1 MKPVIALIGRPNV
14 GKSTLFN
21 RITRTRDALVADFPG
36 LTRDRKVG
44 EGRLAGGGYLVV
56 DTAGI
61 GQEQPQELAALVERH
76 SLTAAAE
83 ADAIVLLV
91 DARAGLMDEDVELA
105 EALRPLGLPLWLVV
119 NKAEGLNPDLATADF
134 HALGLGLP
142 IPISAAH
149 GTGVELL
156 IEDILE
162 TLRAA
167 SAAAHEQAPGEVAA
181 AVAPEEEDDSG
192 RIRVTVVGRPNVG
205 KSTLINRMVGEDRVL
220 AFDAPGTTRDAIHV
234 PFERDG
240 IAYTLIDTAGVR
252 RRGRVEQV
260 IEKFSVVKTLQAID
274 EAHVALLLIDA
285 SETITVQDTHLLGLV
300 LESGRALVIAVNKW
314 DGLAPDHRERVRT
327 ELDRKLRFIDYAR
340 VHFISALHGTGV
352 GDLFTSIRRAHR
364 SAATAIPTA
373 LLNDALERAVEAH
386 QPPMVHGRRIKLRF
400 AHPGGTHPPT
410 IVIHGNQ
417 VEAVPTAYTRY
428 LEKHFRST
436 FGLEG
441 TPVRIEY
448 RQGENPFAGRRNTLT
463 PRQVQKRKRLV
474 TRRRSQ
480 G

>member
-44 EGRLAGGGYLVV
+44 DGQLAGGGYLVV
-56 DTAGI
+56 DTAGV
-61 GQEQPQELAALVERH
+61 GQEQPSELAALVERH

-83 ADAIVLLV
+83 ADAIVLVV
-91 DARAGLMDEDVELA
+91 DARAGLMDEDTELA
-105 EALRPLGLPLWLVV
+105 VAIRPMGRPVWLAV
-119 NKAEGLNPDLATADF
+119 NKAEGLNEDLACAEF
-134 HALGLGLP
+134 HALGLGEP
-142 IPISAAH
+142 VPISAAH
-149 GTGVELL
+149 GEGVESL
-156 IEDILE
+156 IEDILAE
-162 TLRAA
+162 LARSRAE
-167 SAAAHEQAPGEVAA
+167 AAGDAEDEVTD
-181 AVAPEEEDDSG
+181 PDGRE

-220 AFDAPGTTRDAIHV
+220 AFDTPGTTRDSIRV

-252 RRGRVEQV
+252 RKGRVEHV
-260 IEKFSVVKTLQAID
+260 IEKFSVVKTLKAID

-285 SETITVQDTHLLGLV
+285 QETITVQDTHILGLV

-314 DGLAPDHRERVRT
+314 DGLESGHRDRVRT
-327 ELDRKLRFIDYAR
+327 ELDRKLRFIDYAQ

-352 GDLFTSIRRAHR
+352 GDLFAHIRRAHR
-364 SAATAIPTA
+364 SAFTEIPTA
-373 LLNDALERAVEAH
+373 ALNVALATALEAH
-386 QPPMVHGRRIKLRF
+386 QPPLVNGRRIRMRF
-400 AHPGGTHPPT
+400 AHPGGTNPPT

-417 VEAVPTAYTRY
+417 VDSVPTAYTRY
-428 LEKHFRST
+428 LEKYFRTT
-436 FGLEG
+436 FKLEG

-448 RQGENPFAGRRNTLT
+448 RQGENPFAGRRNPLT
-463 PRQVQKRKRLV
+463 PRQIHSRKRLID
-474 TRRRSQ
+474 RRRSKD
-480 G
+480 

>member
-44 EGRLAGGGYLVV
+44 EGRVAGGGYLVV
-56 DTAGI
+56 DTAGV
-61 GQEQPQELAALVERH
+61 GQEQPEELAALVERH
-76 SLTAAAE
+76 SLKAAAE
-83 ADAIVLLV
+83 ADAIVLVV
-91 DARAGLMDEDVELA
+91 DARAGLMAEDVELA
-105 EALRPLGLPLWLVV
+105 AALRPLKRPLWLAV
-119 NKAEGLNPDLATADF
+119 NKAEGMDAGLACAEF
-134 HALGLGLP
+134 HSLGLGPPLA
-142 IPISAAH
+142 ISAAH
-149 GTGVELL
+149 GGGVDLL

-162 TLRAA
+162 ALAGA
-167 SAAAHEQAPGEVAA
+167 SAEAMAADAA
-181 AVAPEEEDDSG
+181 DEADALGDSAS
-192 RIRVTVVGRPNVG
+192 IRVTVVGRPNVG

-220 AFDAPGTTRDAIHV
+220 AFDAPGTTRDAIRV

-252 RRGRVEQV
+252 RKGRVEHV
-260 IEKFSVVKTLQAID
+260 IEKFSIVKTLQAID

-285 SETITVQDTHLLGLV
+285 AETITVQDTHLLGLV
-300 LESGRALVIAVNKW
+300 LDSGRALVIAVNKW
-314 DGLAPDHRERVRT
+314 DGLEAGHRERVRV
-327 ELDRKLRFIDYAR
+327 ELDRKLRFIDFAR
-340 VHFISALHGTGV
+340 VHFISARHGTGV
-352 GDLFTSIRRAHR
+352 GDLFASIRRAHH

-373 LLNDALERAVEAH
+373 QLNDALETALEAH
-386 QPPMVHGRRIKLRF
+386 QPPLVNGRRIKMRF

-428 LEKHFRST
+428 LEKYFRTT
-436 FGLEG
+436 FKLEG

-448 RQGENPFAGRRNTLT
+448 RQGENPFAGRRNELT
-463 PRQVQKRKRLV
+463 PRQMHKRKRLIS
-474 TRRRSQ
+474 RRRSKD
-480 G
+480 